1 MDGGHVLSGGCR
13 LEVVG
18 WGGGGGRSWRWGW
31 VWEGVGLGLGGGG
44 VGFGRGWGWVWE
56 GVGLGLGGGGGCMEF
71 VQYVSQVLYHVNTGV
86 ALHAA
91 L

>member
-1 MDGGHVLSGGCR
+1 MDGGRVLSGGCR

-18 WGGGGGRSWRWGW
+18 WGGGGG
-31 VWEGVGLGLGGGG
+31 VPGGG